1 VAQKSTN
8 KNNNDD
14 FSSKVAAKGGD
25 TSRILSSP
33 LDIKLFTNMTGD
45 REVSNASTVAD
56 YDFDCDTILY
66 MVYCRRPSYDDS
78 DDEEDKEN
86 LTQYTMC
93 ITFMISESIVFYSI
107 TT

>member
-33 LDIKLFTNMTGD
+33 SDIKLFTNMTGD

-78 DDEEDKEN
+78 DDEEGEN
-86 LTQYTMC
+86 WEDIQVDELMPRD
-93 ITFMISESIVFYSI
+93 
-107 TT
+107 